1 MKNPFIFPLLSA
13 AAFATSQSNASNVS
27 ASVEVESSS
36 QSEPEACQVRA
47 WVRAQD
53 LSPDNT
59 SHGEL
64 RIKVPR
70 AECAHQ
76 VASVALRLQLDEF
89 GEFKFLKAGVVLP
102 DVQQA
107 ANQSQPA
114 GYEDWVGSSV
124 MYDYQVRD
132 DAMSDPALWTIGAEE
147 RRAWTTEAT
156 LLDSN
161 PDFSQPV
168 VTPFTVAVPA
178 VNYPPSLNKYRHLD
192 GLVSRHS
199 FSDLSYRYIAV
210 VTFTDGRTVDVPAG
224 YTTFI
229 PTVHASAAKT
239 PFSWNTTFGEAPRC
253 GDETPDQKK
262 RTEDLEKCLPK
273 AQRSTYVAEITL
285 DEGNVVQAGLPI
297 KGRVT
302 VHSTSGSTT
311 MTDISVSLR
320 SLQHNHWAQAQAVA
334 GGDIEFYN
342 ATSARCSHSGDRALY
357 AESDD
362 YSYVFTEDDDLNLR
376 MYRSSRDNYGHLT
389 SAHPSFDFE
398 VSLPLETPVDFASY
412 YSRGES
418 LLQLSLT
425 VLYPQEAAN
434 CAYPPEK
441 HASLPKDEISGDDA
455 AMTEEG
461 LWDSYTALGKKVQ
474 VSTYHREI
482 RLQAVVPI
490 TVVGKPSAHPIAH
503 YLTPGLG
510 APVLRLGA
518 PADAPVFPVVQP
530 VFTQEA
536 LVNVSA
542 RLMQTGSS
550 DPYYAMQQFMNM
562 SRRWE
567 QYPDPTKDYRWDN
580 YAGLLW
586 RKKVVAEER
595 GVWPLRAEV
604 TVDEGA
610 GQQAFAT

>member
-1 MKNPFIFPLLSA
+1 MKNPLIFPLLSA
-13 AAFATSQSNASNVS
+13 AAFAASQSNASNVS

-36 QSEPEACQVRA
+36 QPEPEACQVRA

-102 DVQQA
+102 AVQQA
-107 ANQSQPA
+107 ANQSKPV
-114 GYEDWVGSSV
+114 GYADWGGSSV
-124 MYDYQVRD
+124 VSDYQARD
-132 DAMSDPALWTIGAEE
+132 DAMSDPAFWTIGAEE
-147 RRAWTTEAT
+147 RCAHGQPRRRSLIAI
-156 LLDSN
+156 
-161 PDFSQPV
+161 QPV

-178 VNYPPSLNKYRHLD
+178 VNYPPGLIKSRHLESP
-192 GLVSRHS
+192 LSRHS
-199 FSDLSYRYIAV
+199 FSDLGYRYTAV
-210 VTFTDGRTVDVPAG
+210 VTFTDGRIVDVPAG

-229 PTVHASAAKT
+229 PTVHVSAEKT
-239 PFSWNTTFGEAPRC
+239 PFSWNTTFEEAPRC
-253 GDETPDQKK
+253 GDETPYQKK
-262 RTEDLEKCLPK
+262 AHRRPSKK
-273 AQRSTYVAEITL
+273 ITL
-285 DEGNVVQAGLPI
+285 DEGNIVQAGLPI

-311 MTDISVSLR
+311 VSDIRVSLR
-320 SLQHNHWAQAQAVA
+320 SLQQNHWAQAQATA
-334 GGDIEFYN
+334 GGDIDFYN
-342 ATSARCSHSGDRALY
+342 ATSTLCIYSRVTTL
-357 AESDD
+357 AESDT
-362 YSYVFTEDDDLNLR
+362 YSP
-376 MYRSSRDNYGHLT
+376 SRDDYNHLT
-389 SAHPSFDFE
+389 PAHPSFDFE

-412 YSRGES
+412 YSHAERGRE
-418 LLQLSLT
+418 LR
-425 VLYPQEAAN
+425 VPAG
-434 CAYPPEK
+434 K
-441 HASLPKDEISGDDA
+441 HAWIPKDEAPADDVDL
-455 AMTEEG
+455 TEEG

-474 VSTYHREI
+474 PSTYHRQI

-510 APVLRLGA
+510 APVLRPGS

-530 VFTQEA
+530 GVYPGG
-536 LVNVSA
+536 A
-542 RLMQTGSS
+542 RQRVGTTDADGLER
-550 DPYYAMQQFMNM
+550 P
-562 SRRWE
+562 
-567 QYPDPTKDYRWDN
+567 YPDPTKDYRWDN

-595 GVWPLRAEV
+595 GIWPLRAEV
-604 TVDEGA
+604 AVDEGA